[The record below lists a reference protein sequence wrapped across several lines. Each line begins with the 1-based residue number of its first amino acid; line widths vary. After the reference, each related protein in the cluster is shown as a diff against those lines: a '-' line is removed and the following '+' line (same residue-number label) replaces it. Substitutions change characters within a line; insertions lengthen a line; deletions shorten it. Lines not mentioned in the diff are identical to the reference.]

1 VSAADGAALKAAD
14 IQSLF
19 ADLADHPVLI
29 LAVSGGPDSTALLV
43 LAARW
48 RKARK
53 RGPKLIAVTIDHGLR
68 AEARREA
75 LAVKRLARSLGVAHR
90 TLRWNGRK
98 PTTGLQQAA
107 RLERYRLLAGA
118 ARTASARHVL
128 TAHTLDDQAETVL
141 IRLTR
146 GSGVSGLAA
155 MARVAPVPGSSDIL
169 LVRPL
174 LELRKAELLATLRK
188 ARIAYADDPS
198 NRDPRFTRARLRAAM
213 PALEREGLDAG
224 RLALL
229 ARRVRRAEAALE
241 AVVDAAVAALAPEP
255 WPDTGPIA
263 FPAVQFGRLPAEV
276 TLRLLGRAI
285 AGVGNEGSVELAKL
299 EALHAELID
308 SLAASSGSTR
318 FRRTLA
324 GAVVTRFGDRLW
336 IERAPARH
344 KRVYATAASNRP

>member
-14 IQSLF
+14 IRALF
-19 ADLADHPVLI
+19 ADLADHPALI
-29 LAVSGGPDSTALLV
+29 LAVSGGPDSTALLL

-48 RKARK
+48 RKVLK
-53 RGPKLIAVTIDHGLR
+53 RGPKLIAVTVDHGLR

-75 LAVKRLARSLGVAHR
+75 LAVKRLARSLGVEHR
-90 TLRWNGRK
+90 TLRWSGRK
-98 PTTGLQQAA
+98 PSTGLQQAA
-107 RLERYRLLAGA
+107 RRERYRLLAGA
-118 ARTASARHVL
+118 ARAASARHVL

-155 MARVAPVPGSSDIL
+155 MARIAAVPGGNDIA

-174 LELRKAELLATLRK
+174 LELRKAQLLATLRK
-188 ARIAYADDPS
+188 AGIAYADDPS

-213 PALEREGLDAG
+213 PVLEREGLNAE

-229 ARRVRRAEAALE
+229 ARRVRRTEAALE

-255 WPDTGPIA
+255 WPDAGPIV

-285 AGVGNEGSVELAKL
+285 ACAGNEGPVELAKL
-299 EALHAELID
+299 EALHAEL
-308 SLAASSGSTR
+308 AASSGSSR
-318 FRRTLA
+318 FRRSLA
-324 GAVVTRFGDRLW
+324 GAVVTRFGDRLSV
-336 IERAPARH
+336 ERAPPRQ
-344 KRVYATAASNRP
+344 KRVHARL

>member
-1 VSAADGAALKAAD
+1 MSAADGAALNAAD
-14 IQSLF
+14 IRSLF
-19 ADLADHPVLI
+19 ADLADHPALV

-43 LAARW
+43 LVARW
-48 RKARK
+48 RKRLK
-53 RGPKLIAVTIDHGLR
+53 RGPKLIAITVDHGLR

-75 LAVKRLARSLGVAHR
+75 LAVKRLALSLGVEHR
-90 TLRWNGRK
+90 TLRWSGRK
-98 PTTGLQQAA
+98 PSTGLQEAA

-118 ARTASARHVL
+118 ARAASARHVL

-155 MARVAPVPGSSDIL
+155 MARIAPVPGSTDIA

-174 LELRKAELLATLRK
+174 LDLRKAQLLATLRK
-188 ARIAYADDPS
+188 AGIAYADDPS

-213 PALEREGLDAG
+213 PALEREGLNAG

-241 AVVDAAVAALAPEP
+241 AVVDAAVAALAAGVLAPQP
-255 WPDTGPIA
+255 WPDTGPIE

-285 AGVGNEGSVELAKL
+285 AHVGSEGPVELAKL
-299 EALHAELID
+299 EALHAD
-308 SLAASSGSTR
+308 LAVSSGSTR

-324 GAVVTRFGDRLW
+324 GAVVTRSCELLSV
-336 IERAPARH
+336 ERAPARR
-344 KRVYATAASNRP
+344 KRVHARL